1 MSKMKYQIRPSS
13 KFKRDL
19 KKCKKSGLD
28 LDELQSV
35 IDTLAN
41 DISLPD
47 KYHDHALKGTY
58 SDCRECHINPDWLLI
73 YKIDNGELILTLVET
88 GSHSY
93 LFKM

>member
-41 DISLPD
+41 GIEIKTIIAFLSS
-47 KYHDHALKGTY
+47 TY
-58 SDCRECHINPDWLLI
+58 SDT
-73 YKIDNGELILTLVET
+73 KQ
-88 GSHSY
+88 
-93 LFKM
+93 

>member
-41 DISLPD
+41 GIEIRTIIAFLSS
-47 KYHDHALKGTY
+47 T
-58 SDCRECHINPDWLLI
+58 
-73 YKIDNGELILTLVET
+73 
-88 GSHSY
+88 
-93 LFKM
+93 